1 MNKTEIFQVLGIE
14 ETKDENLIKRAYREK
29 LAVTNPEDNPEG
41 FKRLRSAYEEACTF
55 ARQPKEEAK
64 ETEKDET
71 PSGLWVEKVADVYA
85 NMEKRRDIACWE
97 SLFNE
102 DIMLDLAEEENCTY
116 KLLRFLLEHFK
127 LPTAVWKLIQDKLH
141 IIENSDGFREYFP
154 ADFMNFVINR
164 CRHGEDLEFDQ
175 FKGEPDAD
183 YDLFIR
189 YSDNCW
195 EALSN
200 EQPEQALEFVK
211 NADDLGITH
220 PMMEINRARVWE
232 MQEKREE
239 AVEWLRNLYK
249 EWPEDLMVKY
259 HTAET
264 FWRNEHKEE
273 AAPIYESIKEKN
285 EKHYMA
291 NKRLMEWYYEQ
302 KHFKKAKKCAEEVLS
317 LGGEEELRDLLGLI
331 NAELE
336 KELEKKFEDIPDI
349 ETGLE
354 LGWCYLQDSRY
365 CEGIQHALDLSP
377 LVTAEKEAEYKGLMT
392 KLYVEGAEYEKAL
405 EMAVV
410 WEKALKAKIDSY
422 KDDEE
427 DKEKKKDQDRVK
439 QSYSIRAYCYGKL
452 GYKDSECFEK
462 AIEYIEI
469 VEDMAE
475 ADKPDYNIMLEKA
488 QVYLDMEEYE
498 KSLKVS
504 MELIEKYQ
512 IFAAYASA
520 QKAYNRMWDAQG
532 VLDCG
537 YQCIRHFPEYP
548 KAYERIAKVYLD
560 FEKNEDL
567 QNLLEQAKE
576 AKIESPYLEA
586 YAYMLDHEKLDSDT
600 VDQMLA
606 DYRENYLEKVGEGD
620 TTLYEAGL
628 DIINRC
634 LYSYPGPYML
644 VERALI
650 HRDAGVYDK
659 AIEDYENAL
668 AEEPGNPYAYN
679 GLAFVYKMKMEYEK
693 ALVCVKKA
701 ILYFD
706 KPYAKAYC
714 DMADLYTL
722 LGLHKMAVEAY
733 EKSLE
738 VGGEEIQKSKYYVRR
753 YAHSLVRAGRTEDA
767 LKALQSAYTNPFE
780 RYEQEVEIYH
790 KLADKVNARRV
801 MKLWYEELFSIR
813 DGDVNVDIHKA
824 NYYDSLAWTELVSGD
839 VKKAIHAFKAEIVLK
854 RGIDKDP
861 DNSGIY
867 CDLMFAAA
875 LAGDDKTAM
884 VYAKK
889 LIDFLERK
897 RSEGVNL
904 HYEMD
909 KIALER
915 EFVCKYFT
923 ATREELEE
931 VLERNDKTNIC
942 YFCTEPLCKEVEAMR
957 VLHLLRVGK
966 KAEAFARVDEILKK
980 NPCDEWMHTIKNV
993 CKDGIKVV
1001 PYEENGQKGD
1011 LLQGGEGAIYA
1022 YFGFPEE
1029 KTEEKKESIVKKLF
1043 QVFSKDKNEEK
1054 K

>member
-41 FKRLRSAYEEACTF
+41 FKRLRSAYEEACAF
-55 ARQPKEEAK
+55 ARQPEEEVQ

-71 PSGLWVEKVADVYA
+71 PSGLWVEKVALVYA

-97 SLFNE
+97 ALFEE
-102 DIMLDLAEEENCTY
+102 DVLLDLAEEENCTY

-127 LPTAVWKLIQDKLH
+127 LPTAVWKLIQNKLH
-141 IIENSDGFREYFP
+141 IIENSDGFREHFP

-175 FKGEPDAD
+175 FTGAPDAD

-200 EQPEQALEFVK
+200 EQADQAAEFVK
-211 NADDLGITH
+211 NADDLEITH
-220 PMMEINRARVWE
+220 PMMEINRAKVWE
-232 MQEKREE
+232 MQGKKEE

-249 EWPEDLMVKY
+249 KWTEDLMVKY
-259 HTAET
+259 HAAET
-264 FWRNEHKEE
+264 FWRNDHKEE
-273 AAPIYESIKEKN
+273 AVPIYESIKEKN

-291 NKRLMEWYYEQ
+291 NKRLMEWHYEQ
-302 KHFKKAKKCAEEVLS
+302 KLFKEAKKCAEEVLS
-317 LGGEEELRDLLGLI
+317 LGGEEELRELLGLI

-336 KELEKKFEDIPDI
+336 KELEKKFKETPDI

-354 LGWCYLQDSRY
+354 LGWCYLQDARY
-365 CEGIQHALDLSP
+365 CEGIQHALDLSA
-377 LVTAEKEAEYKGLMT
+377 LVTEEKDAEYKGLMT

-405 EMAVV
+405 EMAAV
-410 WEKALKAKIDSY
+410 WENALKAKIDSY
-422 KDDEE
+422 KDDEK
-427 DKEKKKDQDRVK
+427 DKEKKKDQDRV
-439 QSYSIRAYCYGKL
+439 RAYCYGKL

-475 ADKPDYNIMLEKA
+475 ADQPDYNIMLEKA

-560 FEKNEDL
+560 FEKKEDL
-567 QNLLEQAKE
+567 QNILEQAKQ
-576 AKIESPYLEA
+576 AKVESPYLEA
-586 YAYMLDHEKLDSDT
+586 YEYMLNHEKLNSDT
-600 VDQMLA
+600 VDKMLK

-620 TTLYEAGL
+620 KSLYEQGL
-628 DIINRC
+628 EIINQC
-634 LYSYPGPYML
+634 LYSYPGPYMF

-650 HRDAGVYDK
+650 HRDACVYDK
-659 AIEDYENAL
+659 AIEEYENAL

-679 GLAFVYKMKMEYEK
+679 GLSFVYKLKMEYEK
-693 ALVCVKKA
+693 ALVCIKKA

-706 KPYAKAYC
+706 KPYARAYC

-753 YAHSLVRAGRTEDA
+753 YAHSLVRAGRTEEA
-767 LKALQSAYTNPFE
+767 LKALKTAYTQPFE
-780 RYEQEVEIYH
+780 CYEQEVEIYH
-790 KLADKVNARRV
+790 KLADEENARKV
-801 MKLWYEELFSIR
+801 MKLWYNELFGVR
-813 DGDVNVDIHKA
+813 DEDVAHQKA
-824 NYYDSLAWTELVSGD
+824 KYYDSLAWTELISGD
-839 VKKAIHAFKAEIVLK
+839 VKKAIYAFKTEIVLK
-854 RGIDKDP
+854 GEIEKEP

-867 CDLMFAAA
+867 CDLVFAAA
-875 LAGDDKTAM
+875 LAGDDKTAFI
-884 VYAKK
+884 YAKR
-889 LIDFLERK
+889 LIDFLEKMRE
-897 RSEGVNL
+897 EGVNL

-931 VLERNDKTNIC
+931 VLERNAKTNIC

-966 KAEAFARVDEILKK
+966 TEEAFAKVEEILEK
-980 NPCDEWMHTIKNV
+980 NPCDEWMHSIKNV

-1001 PYEENGQKGD
+1001 PYEENGQKEE
-1011 LLQGGEGAIYA
+1011 LLQGGEGAICA
-1022 YFGFPEE
+1022 YFGNTDE
-1029 KTEEKKESIVKKLF
+1029 KTKEKKDSIVKKLF
-1043 QVFSKDKNEEK
+1043 SSIFKG
-1054 K
+1054 